1 VRYEDLVAYQE
12 QEKAARHRAL
22 DEMTA
27 EAQRLGL
34 YE

>member
-1 VRYEDLVAYQE
+1 LLSYIEEYQ
-12 QEKAARHRAL
+12 KAAHAAL